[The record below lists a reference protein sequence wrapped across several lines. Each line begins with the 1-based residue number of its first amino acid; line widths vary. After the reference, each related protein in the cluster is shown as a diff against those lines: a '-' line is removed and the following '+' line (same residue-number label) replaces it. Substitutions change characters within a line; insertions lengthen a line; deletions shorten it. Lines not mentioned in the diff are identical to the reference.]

1 MAKRV
6 SNKERVQRAAL
17 EAELTAKEDAEKKKV
32 TKKSTKK
39 AAKKTTKKVAKKAT
53 TRKKTAAS
61 SGGALKV
68 VWKVFDPAS
77 KEVGVFPYPLI
88 AKAEEWSAH
97 LNLRSGKEYRVR
109 GVKIPL
115 DEVI

>member
-17 EAELTAKEDAEKKKV
+17 EAELTAKDKAEKKKT
-32 TKKSTKK
+32 TKKT
-39 AAKKTTKKVAKKAT
+39 AKKTTKKATKKVTKKAAP
-53 TRKKTAAS
+53 RKKAAAS

-77 KEVGVFPYPLI
+77 KEVGAFPYPQKD
-88 AKAEEWSAH
+88 KAEERA
-97 LNLRSGKEYRVR
+97 V
-109 GVKIPL
+109 PA
-115 DEVI
+115 